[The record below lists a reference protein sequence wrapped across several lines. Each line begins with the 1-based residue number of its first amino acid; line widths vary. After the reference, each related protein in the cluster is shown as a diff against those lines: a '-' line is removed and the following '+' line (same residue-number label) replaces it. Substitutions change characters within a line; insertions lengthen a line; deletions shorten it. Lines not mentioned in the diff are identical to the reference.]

1 LDAPVWTVGA
11 INLPA
16 VPLNVELEK
25 MMLPSSDK
33 VTAELEKLLNY

>member
-1 LDAPVWTVGA
+1 VWTVGA

-25 MMLPSSDK
+25 MMLPNSDK
-33 VTAELEKLLNY
+33 VIVELEKLLSY